1 MEEKVII
8 VIGRQYGAGGRTIA
22 ARIGEKLGI
31 PVYNNELLVKAAEE
45 FGYSPDIFKKRDEKH
60 KLFGLARIFSS
71 NAYNADNYMG
81 DNMIFQM
88 QCQTIRDIA
97 QKGSCV
103 IVGRC
108 ADYVLR
114 DTPGLVSVF
123 LTSPF
128 NERVERVMRRKN
140 IGESTARSIIRKKD
154 SNRKAFYNG
163 YTLGNWG
170 EASNYDICLDSSVLG
185 IEGTADTII
194 AFTKLA
200 TGQK

>member
-1 MEEKVII
+1 MEEKIII

-31 PVYNNELLVKAAEE
+31 PVYNNDLLVQAAEE

-60 KLFGLARIFSS
+60 KLFGLARLFSTT
-71 NAYNADNYMG
+71 AYNADNYMG

-88 QCQTIRDIA
+88 QCQAIREIA
-97 QKGSCV
+97 AKGSCV
-103 IVGRC
+103 LVGRC

-114 DTPGLVSVF
+114 DMPELVSVF

-128 NERVERVMRRKN
+128 QERVERVMRRKN
-140 IGESTARSIIRKKD
+140 VSESAAGSIIRKKD
-154 SNRKAFYNG
+154 SNRKSFYNG

-170 EASNYDICLDSSVLG
+170 EASNYDLCLDSSVLG
-185 IEGTADTII
+185 IEGTAEVII
-194 AFTKLA
+194 DFAKRKQQA
-200 TGQK
+200 